1 MERCTWWKSVDAF
14 TIEERLQSL
23 RYWMCIG
30 KIHRKEQKY
39 LDTALRKRVIAL
51 VSCIDVHTLSNTIA

>member
-1 MERCTWWKSVDAF
+1 MDVL